1 MTRGEALEI
10 LGLDSD
16 ASLDEAREAYRTLAK
31 TYHPDKNPA
40 SNATV
45 MFRIISDAWEVIQN
59 TAEQEHSE
67 AEIRQQQAEAEAAR
81 RRDAEEAARRRAEA
95 EEERKRAQEEQRTEA
110 RAAQAEEIRRH
121 KKEKKTEKVIKR
133 FCYLG
138 WFILTLVGVLRSIN
152 NQNALHLINI
162 FYSIFTVCLGT
173 IGYGWL
179 TGWLIIK
186 CRKKWFF
193 KKGKE
198 DNVEVKILFRS
209 CLAWF
214 IFGICLWYGSVYG
227 SVISDLIF
235 ELQLDDPLAPQWYD
249 SQFNKF
255 LLFMLYTNVIFLC
268 TICGPLLPTALL
280 GCITGSIIIKTNEW
294 FQKKRLKN

>member
-16 ASLDEAREAYRTLAK
+16 ASLDDARKAYRALVK
-31 TYHPDKNPA
+31 IYHPDKSSA

-59 TAEQEHSE
+59 TEEQESAETE
-67 AEIRQQQAEAEAAR
+67 ARSRYTET
-81 RRDAEEAARRRAEA
+81 EEERKHA
-95 EEERKRAQEEQRTEA
+95 EEERQRAEA
-110 RAAQAEEIRRH
+110 RAAQAEEIRKH
-121 KKEKKTEKVIKR
+121 NKEKKTEKVIKR

-138 WFILTLVGVLRSIN
+138 WFILTLVGVLRSFN
-152 NQNALHLINI
+152 NQNVVHLINI

-214 IFGICLWYGSVYG
+214 IFGICLCLWDG

-255 LLFMLYTNVIFLC
+255 LLFMLYTNVIFLLIISF
-268 TICGPLLPTALL
+268 TLLPTVLL

>member
-16 ASLDEAREAYRTLAK
+16 ASLDDARKAYRALVK
-31 TYHPDKNPA
+31 IYHPDKSSA

-59 TAEQEHSE
+59 TEEQESAETE
-67 AEIRQQQAEAEAAR
+67 ARSRYTET
-81 RRDAEEAARRRAEA
+81 EEERKHA
-95 EEERKRAQEEQRTEA
+95 EEERQRAEA
-110 RAAQAEEIRRH
+110 RAAQAEEIRKH
-121 KKEKKTEKVIKR
+121 NKEKKTEKVIKR

-214 IFGICLWYGSVYG
+214 IFGICLWYGSV
-227 SVISDLIF
+227 ISDLIF